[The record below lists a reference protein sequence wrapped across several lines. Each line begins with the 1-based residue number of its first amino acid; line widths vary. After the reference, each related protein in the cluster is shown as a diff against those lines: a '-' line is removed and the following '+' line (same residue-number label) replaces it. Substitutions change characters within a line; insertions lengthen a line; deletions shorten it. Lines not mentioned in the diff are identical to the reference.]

1 MWEHLSNMKSKLLTQ
16 ALSKFVGGVVLV
28 GAMLFWPA
36 GSWSYWNGWLFM
48 GVLFIPIMA
57 LGVWMLLRSPELLR
71 KRLGAKESQAEQRW
85 VVALSGAMF
94 VASFVVAGLNFR
106 YGWHTLPEWVVWLA
120 VGLFLLSYLLYAEV
134 VRENAYLSRT
144 IEVQAEQKVI
154 DTGLYGIVRHPM
166 YAATLLLFLSM
177 PLILGSLISFIIT
190 LAYIPIISI
199 RISNEEQVLEEGLA
213 GYKEY
218 KQRVKYKVIPYVW

>member
-1 MWEHLSNMKSKLLTQ
+1 M
-16 ALSKFVGGVVLV
+16 VLV

-36 GSWSYWNGWLFM
+36 GTWDFWNGWLFM

-57 LGVWMLLRSPELLR
+57 LGVWMSLRSPELLR

-85 VVALSGAMF
+85 IVALSGVMF

-134 VRENAYLSRT
+134 LRENAYLSRT

-190 LAYIPIISI
+190 LVYIPIIAVRI
-199 RISNEEQVLEEGLA
+199 RNEEQVLEEGLD

-218 KQRVKYKVIPYVW
+218 KQRVRYKVIPFVW